1 MGVSSEEL
9 ATKFMG
15 LADELCSAAGSKI
28 YVSFETKNNKFEG
41 AFFICYV
48 TKATNVISIEN
59 DKDLVIS
66 LSLAGITDISLE
78 VDGIERE
85 YTVVCDGLKWTFAFV

>member
-1 MGVSSEEL
+1 MGISSEEL
-9 ATKFMG
+9 ATKFMD

-28 YVSFETKNNKFEG
+28 YVSFETKNNKFEVP
-41 AFFICYV
+41 FFICYV
-48 TKATNVISIEN
+48 TKATNVITIEN

-66 LSLAGITDISLE
+66 ISFDGITSISLD
-78 VDGIERE
+78 VDGTERE